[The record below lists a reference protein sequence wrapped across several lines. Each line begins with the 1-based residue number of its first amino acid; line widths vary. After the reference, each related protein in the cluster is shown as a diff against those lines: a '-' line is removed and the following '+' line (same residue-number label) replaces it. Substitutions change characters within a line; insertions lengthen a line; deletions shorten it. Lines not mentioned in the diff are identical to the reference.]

1 MSNNRSDFVGP
12 ILLAILAYLASMLT
26 RAFQRSIEHSAV
38 IRSMN
43 REENLNHTVV
53 DDFIKDEVVLKQL
66 QDPKVWEACD
76 KDNLRWWD
84 GKSKPKNI
92 WEQLAKQIWE
102 DRDEFQTA
110 AGFEYW
116 CNIIQ
121 DQKNLPWHIDK
132 DEAEFAKNDKL
143 ITPLMG
149 AVYYGFDHHF
159 DKGTGMLH
167 LVDADV
173 NDNPLDFEY
182 ERRSEVLEISPE
194 FNRMIMFNAS
204 KWHRVTGVTNGARY
218 TFAVNAD
225 RLKPRTLTKY

>member
-132 DEAEFAKNDKL
+132 GKVAGCSVSRLAHSSKND
-143 ITPLMG
+143 
-149 AVYYGFDHHF
+149 GFS
-159 DKGTGMLH
+159 H
-167 LVDADV
+167 L
-173 NDNPLDFEY
+173 
-182 ERRSEVLEISPE
+182 SEI
-194 FNRMIMFNAS
+194 
-204 KWHRVTGVTNGARY
+204 
-218 TFAVNAD
+218 
-225 RLKPRTLTKY
+225 

>member
-1 MSNNRSDFVGP
+1 MMDFL
-12 ILLAILAYLASMLT
+12 IS
-26 RAFQRSIEHSAV
+26 QKS
-38 IRSMN
+38 
-43 REENLNHTVV
+43 ENI
-53 DDFIKDEVVLKQL
+53 F
-66 QDPKVWEACD
+66 
-76 KDNLRWWD
+76 NL
-84 GKSKPKNI
+84 
-92 WEQLAKQIWE
+92 
-102 DRDEFQTA
+102 
-110 AGFEYW
+110 
-116 CNIIQ
+116 
-121 DQKNLPWHIDK
+121 

-204 KWHRVTGVTNGARY
+204 KWHRGTSKLLLILN
-218 TFAVNAD
+218 N
-225 RLKPRTLTKY
+225 LLHS

>member
-1 MSNNRSDFVGP
+1 MLFFYSLFTSLNNPKTITINQILYVSFEVHLLTASNKFKNYRLLLISWIQHCRLTDSAQLELTVNYFKIMSNNRSDFVGP

-132 DEAEFAKNDKL
+132 GKVAGCSVSRLAHSSKND
-143 ITPLMG
+143 
-149 AVYYGFDHHF
+149 GFS
-159 DKGTGMLH
+159 H
-167 LVDADV
+167 L
-173 NDNPLDFEY
+173 
-182 ERRSEVLEISPE
+182 SEI
-194 FNRMIMFNAS
+194 
-204 KWHRVTGVTNGARY
+204 
-218 TFAVNAD
+218 
-225 RLKPRTLTKY
+225 